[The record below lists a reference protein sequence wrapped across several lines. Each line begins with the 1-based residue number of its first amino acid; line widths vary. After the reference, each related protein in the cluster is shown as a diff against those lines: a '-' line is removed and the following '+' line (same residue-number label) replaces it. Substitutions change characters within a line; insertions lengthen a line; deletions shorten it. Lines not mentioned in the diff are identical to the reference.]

1 MEKCKTYEK
10 MTKSGNVI
18 CQILSMLLMF
28 LIALFVFNKSHT
40 YFIFG
45 NESNVTIL
53 NNGDYRLDSDY
64 LDLFSVPTSQMT
76 FENNGGEVKGGELS
90 RAFDGDN
97 QTFFKSA
104 IDNGTSTVNGV
115 EYVNFVNYIDITFLQ
130 EVTIDRVVYGSE
142 TNTTRGYPVQLN
154 IYYFQDNNWSLA
166 GYFESSATTSLVMF
180 SFDSV
185 STSKIRLE
193 FKKVCTSHKYVA
205 TARELLV
212 LYEENEQKLQTYQTY
227 ISMYDNYSQTKLKSQ
242 YNNIDDVN
250 KVIDS
255 FAQFENQDKFQ
266 EKVDRLRLIALNQLY
281 YDENRE
287 FGTSDTS
294 FNIIN
299 RWGDIASY
307 CRNDLQMSSFG
318 TNRQVLGIT
327 ACPGEQITIYVE
339 GESSDPLPIIKFSQH
354 RGSWRSWLSGD
365 YQLHLGKNILTVPSF
380 DYSDYTINVP
390 LGGPI
395 YLCNPYLPS
404 NQSDNVKLYIE
415 GGKSYPVLT
424 KDVDEGEFMYRLQAF
439 VSQLGDED
447 IDIVEIV
454 TDHMIGTVSAKSA
467 LEAYKNYS
475 PLQSLNNW
483 NDYMDKL
490 LEFGGVIQDS
500 ESDLFDER
508 NLHIN
513 VNIRLVQPWA
523 NAAAFAASEHIG
535 IYTSWQGGVFT
546 GSNLGWGMSHEI
558 GHALDNKN
566 RIVSECSN
574 NMYSK
579 YNEAVI
585 EKVGTRGEFAKT
597 LAGLAPDDT
606 FDSESFFDTNRLNYL
621 IWWYIECWHNGYF
634 AGLEN
639 CYRGKY
645 LALNN
650 FLNESGMESQVSS
663 LGKTEKQVFFSSIV
677 TGIDM
682 SYYFDRWGYSM
693 TGEANDPIFRES
705 SSSTNFQEIMQRA
718 SALGYIDST
727 KKPKLWYQSNS
738 AYFSQKT
745 PVYTSPYTPTIKSVY
760 KVDGGYSILIN
771 YESNDSHLGYEIY
784 EGDDENGYQ
793 VIGFTYTQTF
803 LDERVYGSDYT
814 PRYKVVA
821 IDTSFNCSQIS
832 ESKRFLES
840 SDIVCRIGEDGYQSI
855 SQALASAS
863 SGDIIVILRN
873 IGLTG
878 VVIDKDITI
887 TIEDED
893 IVISRVVGGTLFD
906 VNSGCTL
913 TIRGSENNYLIIDGE
928 NILQDG
934 SVLAVNGKV
943 LMEKVKIINNCST
956 ANGAICLGS
965 NSKNNEIKNC
975 IFSNNTAKN
984 GSAIYLSSAS
994 ASAIVDN
1001 CRFEGNKASEY
1012 GVFAN
1017 IGTTTMSNCTFVGN
1031 IGSNGILSNIR
1042 GGVVYISNS
1051 LFDSNSASL
1060 GGAMYLDGLSQLD
1073 NCNIK
1078 NNLAVTGG
1086 GIYYTT
1092 ATNRRNVTINN
1103 CNFDSNVASDGKDIY
1118 ISQSQ
1123 VMTLKNSLF
1132 KENSQIVVAGGKLYI
1147 FDSCDIL
1154 GEIIIASGDL
1164 ILSEGL
1170 FTNIDKCYFGVKVI
1184 SKTKLFDCENF
1195 TFDEDSLANII
1206 LNNSKFAKTLENN
1219 SVYVSPSRVSLT
1231 INMDNVSQVY
1241 EYDYG
1246 EKILLDFD
1254 LLEKQYAKKYI
1265 CNELSYDC
1273 MQEITLYE
1281 DMTLVGVLEN
1291 KCKVKFV
1298 FKERE
1303 IENYY
1308 TPSTLISMPTDSEES
1323 FKLMGW
1329 KLGNHIYKSSDCWS
1343 VKNDANFQGVYQKLF
1358 KVTFTCNDE
1367 VLGEKYFE
1375 YSKIINP
1382 NDYYTIDSL
1391 AFWQYGDIQ
1400 VTDMVRVD
1408 GDMTLQAMTKKS
1420 NAKNIILYTLLAIL
1434 EIIIVVCIVII
1445 IVKKSKNKKI
1455 VLKKVSLND

>member
-1 MEKCKTYEK
+1 MEKCKDYEK
-10 MTKSGNVI
+10 MTKNSCGI
-18 CQILSMLLMF
+18 CQILSVFLMF
-28 LIALFVFNKSHT
+28 LMALFVFNKSHIC
-40 YFIFG
+40 FVFG

-64 LDLFSVPTSQMT
+64 LDLFSIPTSQMT

-104 IDNGTSTVNGV
+104 IDNGNSTVDGV
-115 EYVNFVNYIDITFLQ
+115 EYINFVNYIDIIFLQ

-142 TNTTRGYPVQLN
+142 TNTTRGYPIQLN
-154 IYYFQDNNWSLA
+154 IYYFQDNNWNLA
-166 GYFESSATTSLVMF
+166 GYFESAATTSLVMF
-180 SFDSV
+180 GFDSV

-266 EKVDRLRLIALNQLY
+266 EKVDRLRKIALNQLY

-327 ACPGEQITIYVE
+327 ACPGEQITIYVD
-339 GESSDPLPIIKFSQH
+339 GETGDPLPTIKFSQH
-354 RGSWRSWLSGD
+354 MGSWRSWLSGD
-365 YQLHLGKNILTVPSF
+365 YSLHLGKNILTVPSF
-380 DYSDYTINVP
+380 DYSDYTTNVP

-415 GGKSYPVLT
+415 GGKFYPVLT
-424 KDVDEGEFMYRLQAF
+424 KDVDESEFLYELQSF
-439 VSQLGDED
+439 VSQLDDED
-447 IDIVEIV
+447 IDIIEIV
-454 TDHMIGTVSAKSA
+454 ADHMIGTVSAKSA
-467 LEAYKNYS
+467 FEAYKNYS

-490 LEFGGVIQDS
+490 LEFGGVTQDS

-535 IYTSWQGGVFT
+535 IYASWQGGVFT

-606 FDSESFFDTNRLNYL
+606 FDSESFFDTNRQNYL

-650 FLNESGMESQVSS
+650 FLGESGMESQVSS

-682 SYYFDRWGYSM
+682 SYYFERWGYSM
-693 TGEANDPIFRES
+693 TGQTNDPIFRES
-705 SSSTNFQEIMQRA
+705 SSSETFGEIMQRA
-718 SALGYIDST
+718 SALGYIST
-727 KKPKLWYQSNS
+727 QKPKLWYQNNL

-745 PVYTSPYTPTIKSVY
+745 PIYTLSYTPTIKSVC

-771 YESNDSHLGYEIY
+771 HQSNDSHLGYEIY

-803 LDERVYGSDYT
+803 LDERVYDSGYT

-832 ESKRFLES
+832 DSKSFVESA
-840 SDIVCRIGEDGYQSI
+840 DIVCKIGDDGYQSI
-855 SQALASAS
+855 SQALASAN
-863 SGDIIVILRN
+863 SGDTIIILKSL
-873 IGLTG
+873 GLTG
-878 VVIDKDITI
+878 VAIDKDIII
-887 TIEDED
+887 TIEDGQD

-906 VNSGCTL
+906 VGSGCTL
-913 TIRGSENNYLIIDGE
+913 TIRGSENNYIIIDGE

-943 LMEKVKIINNCST
+943 LMEKIKIINNYST
-956 ANGAICLGS
+956 TNGAICIGS

-975 IFSNNTAKN
+975 IISNNTAKN
-984 GSAIYLSSAS
+984 GTAIYLSSAS

-1001 CRFEGNKASEY
+1001 CLFESNKASEY
-1012 GVFAN
+1012 GVFTN
-1017 IGTTTMSNCTFVGN
+1017 IGTTTMSNCTFIRN
-1031 IGSNGILSNIR
+1031 TSLNGILSNIR
-1042 GGVVYISNS
+1042 GGVIYISNS

-1073 NCNIK
+1073 NCDIK

-1092 ATNRRNVTINN
+1092 ATNRRNVAINN
-1103 CNFDSNVASDGKDIY
+1103 CSFENNTASDGKDIY
-1118 ISQSQ
+1118 MSQSQ
-1123 VMTLKNSLF
+1123 VMTLKNTSF
-1132 KENSQIVVAGGKLYI
+1132 KENNQIIVAGGKLYVS
-1147 FDSCDIL
+1147 DSCDIS
-1154 GEIIIASGDL
+1154 GEITIAGGDL

-1170 FTNIDKCYFGVKVI
+1170 FTNIDKCIFGVKAVAK
-1184 SKTKLFDCENF
+1184 SKLFDCENF
-1195 TFDEDSLANII
+1195 VFDEEMLANII

-1219 SVYVSPSRVSLT
+1219 SVYASPSKVFIT
-1231 INMDNVSQVY
+1231 INIGDVSQVL

-1254 LLEKQYAKKYI
+1254 FLEREYAKKYI
-1265 CNELSYDC
+1265 CNEQSYDY
-1273 MQEITLYE
+1273 MQEITLY
-1281 DMTLVGVLEN
+1281 DDLILTGVLAN
-1291 KCKVKFV
+1291 KYKVKFV

-1303 IENYY
+1303 VENYY
-1308 TPSTLISMPTDSEES
+1308 IPNTLISMPTDSEET

-1329 KLGNHIYKSSDCWS
+1329 QMGSHFYESGDCWS

-1391 AFWQYGDIQ
+1391 AFWQFGDIKISD
-1400 VTDMVRVD
+1400 VVRVD
-1408 GDMTLQAMTKKS
+1408 GDMSLQAITQKG
-1420 NAKNIILYTLLAIL
+1420 NAKNIVLYSLLAIL

-1445 IVKKSKNKKI
+1445 IVKKSKNKK
-1455 VLKKVSLND
+1455 